1 MGIFRRIINWFKMS
15 DNSDSESRTMPRQPL
30 VGNLGAAY
38 INNASNRLSF
48 YGRTGL
54 TINSNYDSWLS
65 PARSWGDYI
74 QTRRNEAA
82 ITDRIAQGA
91 KEACERV
98 DAYNAL
104 RYVYGQ
110 LKHEQLNISNEDID
124 KIMIILKLV
133 DSLSYRSKADRTAA
147 LDWLIRVATFCAQE
161 KEENK
166 GTDDFEI

>member
-1 MGIFRRIINWFKMS
+1 MRIFSRIRDWFRMS
-15 DNSDSESRTMPRQPL
+15 DSNNNNEQQSRADSLVREFEHYMDRRRTLGYGSLGGTNPMYLSNWLTRVRSDGYFTDRLREDT
-30 VGNLGAAY
+30 AA
-38 INNASNRLSF
+38 
-48 YGRTGL
+48 
-54 TINSNYDSWLS
+54 
-65 PARSWGDYI
+65 
-74 QTRRNEAA
+74 
-82 ITDRIAQGA
+82 DRIAQGA

-104 RYVYGQ
+104 RYVYSQ

-133 DSLSYRSKADRTAA
+133 DSLSYKSKADRTAA

-166 GTDDFEI
+166 GTDDFEL

>member
-1 MGIFRRIINWFKMS
+1 MS
-15 DNSDSESRTMPRQPL
+15 DNNNESQPRQPL

-38 INNASNRLSF
+38 LNSASGRLSF
-48 YGRTGL
+48 YQRTRPF
-54 TINSNYDSWLS
+54 TNSSYDSWLA

-74 QTRRNEAA
+74 QTRRNEDSIA
-82 ITDRIAQGA
+82 DRIAQGA

-133 DSLSYRSKADRTAA
+133 DSLSYKSKADRTAA
-147 LDWLIRVATFCAQE
+147 LDWLVRVASFCAQE
-161 KEENK
+161 KEEDK
-166 GTDDFEI
+166 GKDDFEI

>member
-1 MGIFRRIINWFKMS
+1 MS
-15 DNSDSESRTMPRQPL
+15 DNNNTNNEQQSRSSSLVREFERYMDRRRTIGYGGLGSGLGSTGPTYLSSWTNRVRSDGYFTDRLREDT
-30 VGNLGAAY
+30 AA
-38 INNASNRLSF
+38 
-48 YGRTGL
+48 
-54 TINSNYDSWLS
+54 
-65 PARSWGDYI
+65 
-74 QTRRNEAA
+74 
-82 ITDRIAQGA
+82 DRIAQGA

-104 RYVYGQ
+104 RYVYSQ

-133 DSLSYRSKADRTAA
+133 DSLSYKSKADRTAA

-166 GTDDFEI
+166 GTDDFEL